1 MKIAKLIA
9 ENVKKL
15 SVVEITPD
23 GNLVQITGKNGQGK
37 SSVLDAI
44 WWALAGQ
51 TNIQAAPIRKGET
64 EARIVLDLGEITVR
78 RTFKQRTVKDGDGN
92 EQPDDGYT
100 TAIVVEN
107 ADGSRFPSP
116 QRMLD
121 GLLGA
126 LSFDPL
132 AFANAPPK
140 MQFEALKQFVPG
152 IDFAAIEKANAQDYD
167 ARTDFNRRAKEA
179 RAQAAGISVPKDTP
193 ADAIDEAALVQ
204 QLDDAGRHNSDI
216 VERSGRRERAVEQ
229 AQLCRDE
236 ANRHRQTARQLRQQ
250 ADEHDGHAKDS
261 DAKAAEIDKKL
272 ADAPALPQPIDTTVI
287 RENIAKA
294 RWTNALIAKR
304 TQKAELESLAE
315 KLAEKAGALTAAME
329 KRENDK
335 RASIGAAKLPIPN
348 VEFGDGVILMNGVPF
363 EQASDAEKLRASI
376 AIAMASNPKL
386 RVIRVRDGSLLDD
399 DGLKLLAEMADRA
412 DCQVWIERVD
422 SSGKIGFVLED
433 GHLKAASE
441 PVADKPAE
449 KVKRGKRAPAEQENI
464 L

>member
-1 MKIAKLIA
+1 VKIAKLIA

-64 EARIVLDLGEITVR
+64 EARIVLDLGEIIVR
-78 RTFKQRTVKDGDGN
+78 RTFKQKTGKDADGA
-92 EQPDDGYT
+92 EVAEEGYT

-107 ADGSRFPSP
+107 AQGARFPSP

-152 IDFAAIEKANAQDYD
+152 VDFAEIERATQMDY
-167 ARTDFNRRAKEA
+167 ATRTDINRRAKEA
-179 RAQAAGISVPKDTP
+179 KAQAAGIMVPKDTP
-193 ADAIDEAALVQ
+193 AEPIDETALVQ
-204 QLDDAGRHNSDI
+204 TLDDAGRHNSEL
-216 VERSGRRERAVEQ
+216 VQRQGRRDQ
-229 AQLCRDE
+229 ATADAANLRENAKRRRDI
-236 ANRHRQTARQLRQQ
+236 AARLRRQ
-250 ADEHDGHAKDS
+250 ADEEEAFAKDE
-261 DAKAAEIDKKL
+261 DGKAADVDKRL
-272 ADAPALPQPIDTTVI
+272 TDAPALPDPIDTAAI
-287 RENIAKA
+287 REAIGQARTVNENVSARVRKKA
-294 RWTNALIAKR
+294 
-304 TQKAELESLAE
+304 LESLASALE
-315 KLAEKAGALTAAME
+315 EKAGALTHQME
-329 KRENDK
+329 KRESDK
-335 RASIGAAKLPIPN
+335 RAAIGAAKLPIPN

-363 EQASDAEKLRASI
+363 DQASDAEKLRASI
-376 AIAMASNPKL
+376 SIAMASNPKL

-399 DGLKLLAEMADRA
+399 DGLKLLAEMADKA

-433 GHLKAASE
+433 GHLKTGPTPE
-441 PVADKPAE
+441 PAKPALKA
-449 KVKRGKRAPAEQENI
+449 KVRKPAEQENI